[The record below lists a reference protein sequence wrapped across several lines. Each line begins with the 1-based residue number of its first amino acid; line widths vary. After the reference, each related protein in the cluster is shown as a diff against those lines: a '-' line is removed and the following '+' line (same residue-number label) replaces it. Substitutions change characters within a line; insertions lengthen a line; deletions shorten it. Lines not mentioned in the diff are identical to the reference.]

1 MSTPK
6 RYGVFCKRTHA
17 EVHGHGATTNEEMEQ
32 WIKDSHGPQFYYVG
46 IVQMEEHE
54 HDLPD
59 IVRVAA

>member
-17 EVHGHGATTNEEMEQ
+17 EVHGHGATTKEEMQE
-32 WIKDSHGPQFYYVG
+32 WVNNVGAPFYYVG
-46 IVQMEEHE
+46 IVQMKEHE